1 MMGENCV
8 EQELDGK
15 ASNHRGDFMT
25 EPTDAEKRNRLSDVA
40 LGDVPPDMVIINGT
54 VFNVFTREFVKNQ
67 SIWIKDGM
75 IAYVGP
81 EQCPSKS
88 AETLTLDADGMVLL
102 PGLIEG
108 HTHAVSNRYGIEEF
122 VKHIIPTGVT
132 TVITEIMELAAVV
145 GKDGMEY
152 PVRGFMEQPIRFYY
166 TIPPLCGLTAAQ
178 EICAPANEELLPLLK
193 DSRCLGVGEIY
204 WSNLFLRGKQGERV
218 KELASIGLELG
229 KRVEGH
235 TAGASG
241 RKLQAYTD
249 FGISSCHEPITKDEV
264 LERLRLG
271 YWVMIR
277 EGSIRKELEE
287 VKGIFKKK
295 IDFRRLILSTDGVD
309 PKDFLEEGYL
319 DASLRRAI
327 ELGVPPA
334 LAYQM
339 VTINV
344 AEHFRL
350 DHLIGSLSP
359 GKMADVVMV
368 PSKDVYS
375 PQMVMCG
382 GQIIFKDGR
391 STVEPRQV
399 SFPDHLFH
407 TVKVP
412 ESVFSL
418 IKGGGFAEPAEASAK
433 AGKARAMELVTGLV
447 TKETIIDLED
457 SEQSKDVLKLLAIE
471 RTGQGGAFMGLLKG
485 FGLRQG
491 AYGSTMCWDTTDMI
505 VAGCDR
511 QSMET
516 VITRLR
522 EIQGGGLYAIGEEV
536 VAEFPAPL
544 CGLLSLKPMETVRDE
559 IKHLEQSLRENGVR
573 SEKPSLTIDTLTTT
587 AIPHLRITHHGYVR
601 LKDRK
606 VLPLEVL

>member
-1 MMGENCV
+1 MPDATDGERRKV
-8 EQELDGK
+8 
-15 ASNHRGDFMT
+15 
-25 EPTDAEKRNRLSDVA
+25 LSHVA
-40 LGDVPPDMVIINGT
+40 LGNVPPDIVMINGT
-54 VFNVFTREFVKNQ
+54 LFNVFTREFVKNQ

-75 IAYVGP
+75 IAYAGP
-81 EQCPSKS
+81 DQTPSKNT
-88 AETLTLDADGMVLL
+88 ETLILDADGMVLL

-108 HTHAVSNRYGIEEF
+108 HTHMVSNRYGIEEF
-122 VKHIIPTGVT
+122 VKHVISTGVT
-132 TVITEIMELAAVV
+132 TVITETMELAAIA
-145 GKDGMEY
+145 GEDGIKY
-152 PVRGFMEQPIRFYY
+152 PVRGLMKQPIRFYY
-166 TIPPLCGLTAAQ
+166 TIPPLCGLTSAQ
-178 EICAPANEELLPLLK
+178 EGSAPTNEELLPLLK
-193 DSRCLGVGEIY
+193 DPKCLGLGEIY
-204 WSNLFLRGKQGERV
+204 WSNLLLQGNQGERV
-218 KELASIGLELG
+218 RELASISLGLD

-241 RKLQAYTD
+241 RKLQAYSD

-277 EGSIRKELEE
+277 EGSIRKELEG

-309 PKDFLEEGYL
+309 PEDFLEEGYL
-319 DASLRRAI
+319 DASLRRAMK
-327 ELGVPPA
+327 LGVPPA

-344 AEHFRL
+344 AEHFHL

-359 GKMADVVMV
+359 GKMADIVMI

-375 PQMVMCG
+375 PQLVMCG

-391 STVEPRQV
+391 STVAPHRV

-407 TVKVP
+407 TVKLLDFNFPSVP
-412 ESVFSL
+412 R
-418 IKGGGFAEPAEASAK
+418 KGN
-433 AGKARAMELVTGLV
+433 ARAMELVTGLV
-447 TKETIIDLED
+447 TKETIIDLGKL
-457 SEQSKDVLKLLAIE
+457 EQSKDVLKLLAME
-471 RTGQGGAFMGLLKG
+471 RTGHGGAFMGLLKG

-516 VITRLR
+516 VITRLK
-522 EIQGGGLYAIGEEV
+522 EIEGGGVYAIGAKV

-544 CGLLSLKPMETVRDE
+544 CGLLSLKPMEIVRDE
-559 IKHLEQSLRENGVR
+559 IKHLEQSLRDHGVR
-573 SEKPSLTIDTLTTT
+573 LEKPCLTIDTLTTP
-587 AIPHLRITHHGYVR
+587 AIPHLRITHQGYVR
-601 LKDRK
+601 LKDRMQ
-606 VLPLEVL
+606 LSLEV